1 VSESRTAR
9 HGQSASVGEWRA
21 IFTGRLGLYNLLLN
35 LGTCLFAINQFV
47 VSTLMP
53 TVVTDL
59 GGVRYYAWAF
69 ALFAV
74 GAIIGAAS
82 SGPARDAFGDRGA
95 FVAAAIALTLGLA
108 GAAIANDMLVFVFWR
123 FVQGLGGGALASQA
137 YGLIAAMFPENL
149 RGRVLSLL
157 STVWGVATLLGPGYG
172 GVFAEYHVWREAF
185 AGLVPLG
192 LITSWLAWRYVP
204 LSDSHGK
211 LSRLPYLR
219 LALLATSV
227 FVLSL
232 TSQTR
237 ETWMR
242 IALVVA
248 SILLAAIAF
257 HRDAR
262 AERGMFPKKVVT
274 LTTEVGAAY
283 WMMLLFSVVSTFVN
297 VYAPLHLQRLH
308 DMSPLIAGY
317 LCAIP
322 SFTWTFTAIA
332 VATLQGPRQ
341 TFAISAGVSLIFVG
355 ATGLAFTVVPGPV
368 WAIVLFMSIL
378 GFGIGAMNNPTIQ
391 RTIQAVPESEK
402 HIAGTSVQTIRTL
415 GISFGAAA
423 SGLIAVAAGL
433 VTDDVPR
440 DVLANAMGWVYG
452 TNVIFGALTLLSL
465 IPFLAG
471 YRRRIAGQG

>member
-1 VSESRTAR
+1 VTEPDQAA
-9 HGQSASVGEWRA
+9 HGDGANEWRA
-21 IFTGRLGLYNLLLN
+21 IFTGRLGLYTLLLN
-35 LGTCLFAINQFV
+35 LGTGLFAINQFV
-47 VSTLMP
+47 VSTIMP
-53 TVVTDL
+53 TVVNDL

-82 SGPARDAFGDRGA
+82 SGPTREAFGDRGA
-95 FVAAAIALTLGLA
+95 FVGASIALTAGLA
-108 GAAIANDMLVFVFWR
+108 GAALADDMLVLVFWR
-123 FVQGLGGGALASQA
+123 LVQGLGGGALASQA
-137 YGLIAAMFPENL
+137 YGLIAAMYPEYL

-172 GVFAEYHVWREAF
+172 GVFAEYGVWREAF
-185 AGLVPLG
+185 SGLVPLG
-192 LITSWLAWRYVP
+192 LITIGLAWRYVP
-204 LSDSHGK
+204 ASDAHGK

-227 FVLSL
+227 LVLSL
-232 TSQTR
+232 TSQVDTTATR
-237 ETWMR
+237 VTLIAIS
-242 IALVVA
+242 IALAAVA
-248 SILLAAIAF
+248 F
-257 HRDAR
+257 QRDAR
-262 AERGMFPKKVVT
+262 AERGMFPKKVIAIA
-274 LTTEVGAAY
+274 TEVGAAY
-283 WMMLLFSVVSTFVN
+283 WMMLMFSVVSTFVN

-308 DMSPLIAGY
+308 DMTPLIAGY

-332 VATLQGPRQ
+332 VATLQGRRQ
-341 TFAISAGVSLIFVG
+341 TIAIASGVTLIFLG
-355 ATGLAFTVVPGPV
+355 TIGLAFTVVPGPV
-368 WAIVLFMSIL
+368 WLIATFMSVV

-391 RTIQAVPESEK
+391 RTIEAVPESEK
-402 HIAGTSVQTIRTL
+402 HIAGISVQTMRTL

-440 DVLANAMGWVYG
+440 DVLADAMAWVYG
-452 TNVIFGALTLLSL
+452 VNMIFGLLTLLSL

-471 YRRRIAGQG
+471 YRRRIAGQV